1 MTESEKQLEERLLGH
16 LETNGYERV
25 AITNEQEL
33 LLNFRAQINKHNKT
47 DLNGKELT
55 DKEFD
60 RLLTKIS
67 GKSVFN
73 TAQILRG
80 KVDIPRDDG
89 KFMYIELFN
98 SIEWCQ
104 NIFQVTNQI
113 TVVGKR
119 EVRFDVTILIN
130 GLPLIQIELKRRG
143 VDFKEAF
150 HQVERYRRE
159 PYPGL
164 FRFIQIF
171 VISNGIDTKYF
182 ANGDSEYQFSYTFYW
197 TDGENKRY
205 SNLQEFAFSF
215 LERCTI
221 SKMIARYMV
230 LNQSEKRLMVMRP
243 YQVYAVEQII
253 NHART
258 SNHNA
263 YIWHTTGSG
272 KTLTSFK
279 ASQILAK
286 EKNIDQ
292 VIFLVD
298 RKDLDKQT
306 LDEFNKF
313 DPGCVDMTNETSK
326 LIEQIKDSS
335 RTLIITTIQKM
346 ANAVTK
352 PRYRAIIEKY
362 RHNKTIFIIDECH
375 RSQFGEMHKA
385 IAKVY
390 TNAQYFGFTGTPRFE
405 VNKAQDGRATGD
417 IFGKCLH
424 TYLIKDAIND
434 GNVLGFNVDYVKTV
448 EISNKLR
455 DFEVQAI
462 DTDPVFLDD
471 IRISL
476 IAQNILDI
484 HNTKTDHKRYNA
496 LFATASIDMLV
507 RYYDKFKAL
516 NSSLKIAAIF
526 TYGVNEDAEGK
537 DELSRDSLDRFITDY
552 NAMFKTNFSTNTYDA
567 YFRDVSKRVK
577 NNDIDILLVVNMFL
591 TGFDAQTLNTLYVDK
606 KLVYHNLIQA
616 FSRTNRVEKSTKP
629 FGNIVCYQTS
639 KEDVD
644 TAVKLYSRTDNTDV
658 VLMETYKQYLDRF
671 NRGID
676 LFKAFTPDIVA
687 VQKLED
693 EKDKAEFVQLF
704 RYLLKV
710 YVQLK
715 SFVEFSWLTSEIHM
729 TEQDFSDFMSKYLEF
744 SRRGNREKESIL
756 NDIDF
761 SLELIRTDRINVG
774 YILELIRQIDL
785 TDKTKQAK
793 DILEIEEKLRNS
805 TDEQLHLKSELI
817 RRFLNHIIPSMAESD
832 DIDEKFY
839 EMMDQ
844 ERNKEILQFSQ
855 ENNIKDTALVDVI
868 NEYEYSGI
876 FPDKMMHDA
885 VVGVKFLERRQIVSK
900 AKDFISTL
908 IEKFN

>member
-1 MTESEKQLEERLLGH
+1 LTESEKQLEERLIGH

-25 AITNEQEL
+25 TITNEQDL
-33 LLNFRAQINKHNKT
+33 LLNFRVQVNKHNKT
-47 DLNGKELT
+47 NLNGSDLSN
-55 DKEFD
+55 KEFD

-73 TAQILRG
+73 SARLLRE
-80 KVDIPRDDG
+80 KIDIPRDNG
-89 KFMYIELFN
+89 KILYIELFN
-98 SIEWCQ
+98 TIDWCQ

-113 TVVGKR
+113 TVIGKR
-119 EVRFDVTILIN
+119 ETRYDVSILIN

-159 PYPGL
+159 PYSGL

-182 ANGDSEYQFSYTFYW
+182 ANGDTEYQFSYTFYW
-197 TDGENKRY
+197 SDVENKRY

-253 NHART
+253 NHAQT

-263 YIWHTTGSG
+263 YVWHTTGSG

-313 DPGCVDMTNETSK
+313 DPGCVDMTNETAK

-335 RTLIITTIQKM
+335 KSLIITTIQKM
-346 ANAVTK
+346 ANAVTN
-352 PRYRAIIEKY
+352 PRYKVIIEKY
-362 RHNKTIFIIDECH
+362 RHQKTIFIIDECH
-375 RSQFGEMHKA
+375 RSQFGDMHKA
-385 IAKVY
+385 IAQVY

-434 GNVLGFNVDYVKTV
+434 GNVLGFNVDYLKTI
-448 EISNKLR
+448 EISEKLK
-455 DFEVQAI
+455 DYEVKAI

-471 IRISL
+471 VRISM
-476 IAQNILDI
+476 IARNILDI
-484 HNTKTDHKRYNA
+484 HNIKTDHRRYNA
-496 LFATASIDMLV
+496 LFATASIEMLV
-507 RYYDKFKAL
+507 KYYDTFKAL
-516 NSSLKIAAIF
+516 KSGLKIVAIF
-526 TYGVNEDAEGK
+526 TYGVNEDAEAK
-537 DELSRDSLDRFITDY
+537 DELSRDSLDRMIADY
-552 NAMFKTNFSTNTYDA
+552 NRMFKTNFSINTYDA
-567 YFRDVSKRVK
+567 YFRDVSTRVK

-616 FSRTNRVEKSTKP
+616 FSRTNRVEKTTKP

-644 TAVKLYSRTDNTDV
+644 AAVRLYSRTDNTDV
-658 VLMETYKQYLDRF
+658 VLMETYNQYLDRF

-676 LFKAFTPDIVA
+676 LLKAFTPDVAA

-704 RYLLKV
+704 RYMLKI

-715 SFVEFSWLTSEIHM
+715 SFVEFNWNTSTLHM
-729 TEQDFSDFMSKYLEF
+729 TEQEFSDFMSKYLEF
-744 SRRGNREKESIL
+744 SRRGNRDKVSIL
-756 NDIDF
+756 DDIDF
-761 SLELIRTDRINVG
+761 ALELIRTDRINVG

-785 TDKTKQAK
+785 SDKTKQAS
-793 DILEIEEKLRNS
+793 DIKEIEEKLRNS
-805 TDEQLHLKSELI
+805 TDEQLYLKSDLI
-817 RRFLNHIIPSMAESD
+817 KRFLSHVIPSMNEND
-832 DIDEKFY
+832 DIDEKFN
-839 EMMDQ
+839 EMMDE
-844 ERNKEILQFSQ
+844 ERSKEITHFTDQNKIDKEAF
-855 ENNIKDTALVDVI
+855 VDVI
-868 NEYEYSGI
+868 YEYEYSGI

-885 VVGVKFLERRQIVSK
+885 VVGVKFLERRQIVANAK
-900 AKDFISTL
+900 AFINTL
-908 IEKFN
+908 IERFS